1 MLNDAY
7 VSSVKVSAYEPEF
20 CEVFFVSLHF
30 VCDITKDIIFHLG
43 ILYRWKRAKVLGLMY
58 LSAFGSTVKLSPLLM

>member
-7 VSSVKVSAYEPEF
+7 VSSGKESAYEPKF

-30 VCDITKDIIFHLG
+30 VCDVAKVIVFHLG
-43 ILYRWKRAKVLGLMY
+43 ILYR
-58 LSAFGSTVKLSPLLM
+58 